1 MINKIREKS
10 HFTNAAALLLA
21 SVIWG
26 TAFVAQT
33 TGGDAMGAFSFNC
46 IRQFIATLVLIPVIK
61 LLDAL
66 KLTGKKPET
75 KEEKLLLL
83 RGGVVSGAALFVA
96 SNLQQVGIN
105 MGTSTGKAAF
115 LTVIYILLVP
125 ILGIFF
131 KKKCPWNVWAGVML
145 ALMGLFLLCSI
156 DITDFNIK
164 LADVLLILCALAFS
178 VQILAI
184 DYYAPKVDNVRLAC
198 VQFLTCGILSLIPT
212 FIVDFKHSVSGFIDW
227 LPVLSGWSVWGS
239 LLFAAVLSSGV
250 AYTLQ
255 IVGQNNFNPTVASL
269 LMSMESV
276 FSALAG
282 WLFLHQV
289 LSGKEIVGCVLV
301 FAAIILA
308 QLNFSFK
315 PGRKQKR

>member
-1 MINKIREKS
+1 MLNKIREKS

-33 TGGDAMGAFSFNC
+33 TGGDVIGAFSFNC
-46 IRQFIATLVLIPVIK
+46 IRQFIATLVLLPVIK
-61 LLDAL
+61 ILDAL

-75 KEEKLLLL
+75 RAEKLLLL
-83 RGGVVSGAALFVA
+83 RGGIFSGAALFVA

-125 ILGIFF
+125 ILGIFL
-131 KKKCPWNVWAGVML
+131 KKKCPWNVWIGVLL
-145 ALMGLFLLCSI
+145 ALAGLFLLCAI
-156 DITDFNIK
+156 DVKDFNIK
-164 LADVLLILCALAFS
+164 LPDILLILCALGFS
-178 VQILAI
+178 IQILVI

-198 VQFLTCGILSLIPT
+198 IQFLTCGVLSLIPT
-212 FIVDFKHSVSGFIDW
+212 FIVDFKHSITGIREW
-227 LPVLSGWSVWGS
+227 LPLMESWSVWGS

-255 IVGQNNFNPTVASL
+255 IIGQNNFNPTIASL

-289 LSGKEIVGCVLV
+289 LSGKEIFGCILV
-301 FAAIILA
+301 FAAIIVA
-308 QLNFSFK
+308 QLNFK
-315 PGRKQKR
+315 VKAAKE

>member
-1 MINKIREKS
+1 MNNSLREKT

-33 TGGDAMGAFSFNC
+33 TGGDVMGAFSFNC

-61 LLDAL
+61 ILDAL
-66 KLTGKKPET
+66 HLTGKKPET
-75 KEEKLLLL
+75 KSEKKLLWI
-83 RGGVVSGAALFVA
+83 GGISSGTALCIA

-125 ILGIFF
+125 ILGIFLR
-131 KKKCPWNVWAGVML
+131 KKCHLNVWLGVAL
-145 ALMGLFLLCSI
+145 ALVGLSLLCNI
-156 DITDFNIK
+156 NTGDFNIS
-164 LADVLLILCALAFS
+164 LPDVLLILCALAFS
-178 VQILAI
+178 VQILVI
-184 DYYAPKVDNVRLAC
+184 DYFAPMVDNVRLAC
-198 VQFLTCGILSLIPT
+198 VQFLTCGVLSLIPT
-212 FIVDFKHSVSGFIDW
+212 IIVDFKHSWTGFTQW
-227 LPVLSGWSVWGS
+227 LPVMSDLSAWGS

-282 WLFLHQV
+282 WIFLHQV
-289 LSGKEIVGCVLV
+289 LSGREIVGCVLV
-301 FAAIILA
+301 FISIIVA
-308 QLNFSFK
+308 QVDISFK
-315 PGRKQKR
+315 ARKK